1 MIKFLL
7 IFLGTVSLILGITGI
22 FVPGLPTTPFL
33 LLTAGCYVK
42 SSDKL
47 YHYLLKNKL
56 VGTYISDFQLKK
68 GMTERSKIYA
78 ICMMWLMITLSCI
91 FLIGPHTSKLI
102 VIVIGV
108 IGTIVMGF
116 IVPTVYNSNSKKK

>member
-47 YHYLLKNKL
+47 YHYLINNKL
-56 VGTYISDFQLKK
+56 VGTYISDFRIKK
-68 GMTERSKIYA
+68 GMTKKSKIYA
-78 ICMMWLMITLSCI
+78 ICMMWLMIALSSI
-91 FLIGPHTSKLI
+91 FFITPFSSK
-102 VIVIGV
+102 VVVSVIGV

-116 IVPTVYNSNSKKK
+116 IVPTIYNSDSDKK

>member
-47 YHYLLKNKL
+47 YHYLLKTNL
-56 VGTYISDFQLKK
+56 LGTYISDFQLKK

-116 IVPTVYNSNSKKK
+116 IVPTIYNSNSKKK

>member
-1 MIKFLL
+1 MIKYLL
-7 IFLGTVSLILGITGI
+7 IFLGTISLILGITGI
-22 FVPGLPTTPFL
+22 FVPGMPTTPFL

-47 YHYLLKNKL
+47 YNYLIKNKL
-56 VGTYISDFQLKK
+56 IGTYISDFRSRK
-68 GMTERSKIYA
+68 GMTEKSKVYA

-91 FLIGPHTSKLI
+91 FFIESFSSKLF
-102 VIVIGV
+102 VSVTGV

-116 IVPTVYNSNSKKK
+116 IVPTIYNSKTNK